1 MAALRLTTDAVRGI
15 FAIMPTPAVDGADD
29 PAMADTLDRAE
40 TERAVNALIA
50 DDVDAIMSTGT
61 FGECASLTWEELRDF
76 AAILVSTARGRVP
89 VLVGATTL
97 NTRDTITRARALRDI
112 GVDGLLLG
120 RPMWAQ
126 CDDDDLVAYYRAVAE
141 AVPELGI
148 VVYDNPEA
156 FKGKISTSAYAA
168 LAEIPQVIA
177 AKYPVFGPQ
186 FAADLQA
193 VDGQVRLLP
202 VDRDWC
208 TAHELGSEDVVAC
221 WSGSA
226 SCGPLPHVELSRRLL
241 GGDLAGA
248 RAIADELGAAS
259 AGFFPEGSFALFSR
273 YNIQLEKIR
282 INSAGYIKAGP
293 CRPPY
298 THCPQEYAAGAR
310 ASARRFAEL
319 DARYRAQALK
329 PSGSLR

>member
-1 MAALRLTTDAVRGI
+1 MGTPRLTTEAVRGV
-15 FAIMPTPAVDGADD
+15 FAIMPTPALDGADD
-29 PAMADTLDRAE
+29 PGMIDTLDRAE
-40 TERAVNALIA
+40 TERAVNALI
-50 DDVDAIMSTGT
+50 DDGVDAIMSTGT
-61 FGECASLTWEELRDF
+61 FGECATLTWEELRDF
-76 AAILVSTARGRVP
+76 AEILVSTAAGRVP

-97 NTRDTITRARALRDI
+97 NTRDTITRARALRDL

-126 CDDDDLVAYYRAVAE
+126 CDEENLVAFYRAVAE

-156 FKGKISTSAYAA
+156 FKGKISTEAYAA
-168 LAEIPQVIA
+168 LAGIPQVVA

-186 FAADLQA
+186 FAADLAA
-193 VDGQVRLLP
+193 VDHRVRLLP

-208 TAHELGSEDVVAC
+208 TAHELAPADVVAC

-226 SCGPLPHVELSRRLL
+226 SCGPLAHVELSRRLL

-248 RAIADELGAAS
+248 RVIADELGAAS

-282 INSAGYIKAGP
+282 INAAGYIKAGP

-298 THCPQEYAAGAR
+298 AHCPEEYAEGAR

-319 DARYRAQALK
+319 DAKYRARESETTGVQ
-329 PSGSLR
+329 R